1 MDNCYEYR
9 CGHDVT
15 HFHELITDMNSKPI
29 AIVLYEPD
37 QKEIRFF
44 KKTDEIKKT
53 EFPLK

>member
-15 HFHELITDMNSKPI
+15 HFHELVTDMKNRPV

-37 QKEIRFF
+37 HKEIRFF

-53 EFPLK
+53 EYPLK